1 MKHTLIKKELKN
13 GTRILFVN
21 VPGSSSYYFN
31 TICNGGLNYALKS
44 KYELPHLLE
53 HLAFEGT
60 ENYPKPG
67 QMGYELEKIG
77 GWYNAWTSEETIRY
91 YLVGSIGDY
100 QTLSDIA
107 LEQYTRPL
115 FKQKSIDEQKQV
127 VERELKRDIDDDGAR
142 IRSLTYSTLF
152 PSKACFAK
160 DRIATISNISRKD
173 ILDFYKTTH
182 TQANTIFVVAGD
194 LSSDRRSNITKS
206 IEKAIKKLPIGK
218 KLHKIH
224 ELSPDFGLKIQT
236 LPSKLEGQLYFSVGF
251 IKNTYESEIKY
262 RAACS
267 VASAIF
273 NRGDGSRIFR
283 KSRSTGLAYTVN
295 SGISNNFDYS
305 ELYVIDKTDP
315 HLASKLF
322 ELCLSE
328 IKDITEENFTNEELN
343 RAKGYMAGSYD
354 TDYETSR
361 ALADWYG
368 PKFVDCEEL
377 YSPVDF
383 AKTIRKVTRD
393 DIKSVLDSFVVNG
406 DWIVSIVGKDSE
418 KYKPMFKENMEKYF

>member
-21 VPGSSSYYFN
+21 VPDSSSYYFN
-31 TICNGGLNYALKS
+31 TICNGGFNYSQKS

-60 ENYPKPG
+60 EKYPKPG
-67 QMGYELEKIG
+67 QMGYELEKLG
-77 GWYNAWTSEETIRY
+77 GWYNAWTSEENIRY
-91 YLVGSIGDY
+91 YLVGNVDDY
-100 QTLSDIA
+100 KKLTDLA

-127 VERELKRDIDDDGAR
+127 VERELKRYIDDDGAR
-142 IRSLTYSTLF
+142 VRSLTYSTLF
-152 PSKACFAK
+152 PSKVCFAR
-160 DRIATISNISRKD
+160 DRIATISHISRKD

-182 TQANTIFVVAGD
+182 TQANTLFVVAGD
-194 LSSDRRSNITKS
+194 LSSDRRRNITKS
-206 IEKAIKKLPIGK
+206 IEKAIKNLPVGK

-236 LPSKLEGQLYFSVGF
+236 LPSKLEAQLYFSIGF

-262 RAACS
+262 RAACN

-283 KSRSTGLAYTVN
+283 KSRSAGLAYTVN
-295 SGISNNFDYS
+295 SGISNNLDYS
-305 ELYVIDKTDP
+305 ELYIIEKTDP
-315 HLASKLF
+315 HLSVKLF

-328 IKDITEENFTNEELN
+328 LKDITEGNFTNEELN
-343 RAKGYMAGSYD
+343 RAKGYMAGGYN
-354 TDYETSR
+354 TEYETSR

-368 PKFVDCEEL
+368 PMFVDEERL
-377 YSPVDF
+377 YSPIEF
-383 AKTIRKVTRD
+383 AEQIRAVKRE
-393 DIKSVLDSFVVNG
+393 DIKRVLDSFIAKDN
-406 DWIVSIVGKDSE
+406 WLISIVGKNAE
-418 KYKPMFKENMEKYF
+418 KYKAEFKLIVEKYF